1 MHNFPSILNRLKIGT
16 LNYKDKIKLFN
27 KEMLKN
33 IKYFSN
39 LSDPIMEELTYS
51 LVIDTYEPDQLIYA
65 PGAVV
70 SDIVFLLKG

>member
-1 MHNFPSILNRLKIGT
+1 
-16 LNYKDKIKLFN
+16 
-27 KEMLKN
+27 MLKN